1 MRYPPYM
8 KKDRPDEAK
17 QKTEKGLEI
26 PVPTRKQ
33 VEDDLNK
40 ILKKPSPATPSPK
53 K

>member
-1 MRYPPYM
+1 MSDSQSDQP
-8 KKDRPDEAK
+8 K
-17 QKTEKGLEI
+17 QKTPKGLEI

-40 ILKKPSPATPSPK
+40 ILKKPSPPKRSPK